1 MAMPLLTYYKSSHLN
16 RCLVEGNTLLR
27 VYSIRDFSRK
37 FWGFLF
43 PSLYTV
49 YPFIPISTLFYP
61 HKFSPQKHSM
71 AAISCFLRLRHSSP
85 SSKVRIGSGSFGEI
99 YLGTNLQTNEEV
111 AIKFCV
117 IASSSSLACLIVSS
131 THS

>member
-85 SSKVRIGSGSFGEI
+85 SSKVSFDLVVGSAVALLERSIWVRTFKPTKRLPLSFRVERM
-99 YLGTNLQTNEEV
+99 
-111 AIKFCV
+111 
-117 IASSSSLACLIVSS
+117 IA
-131 THS
+131 

>member
-1 MAMPLLTYYKSSHLN
+1 NGIAITYLLQVYSASHLN

-27 VYSIRDFSRK
+27 VYSIPSLSRK

-43 PSLYTV
+43 PSLFTV
-49 YPFIPISTLFYP
+49 YPFILISTLFYP

-85 SSKVRIGSGSFGEI
+85 SSKVR
-99 YLGTNLQTNEEV
+99 
-111 AIKFCV
+111 
-117 IASSSSLACLIVSS
+117 
-131 THS
+131 

>member
-85 SSKVRIGSGSFGEI
+85 SSKVSFDLVVGSAVALLERSIWVRTFKPTKRLPLSF
-99 YLGTNLQTNEEV
+99 
-111 AIKFCV
+111 
-117 IASSSSLACLIVSS
+117 
-131 THS
+131 

>member
-1 MAMPLLTYYKSSHLN
+1 MISKTEYTITGVFHSGFKQKILGISIPFSLHSLPIHSHINPILPSQILT
-16 RCLVEGNTLLR
+16 
-27 VYSIRDFSRK
+27 
-37 FWGFLF
+37 
-43 PSLYTV
+43 
-49 YPFIPISTLFYP
+49 
-61 HKFSPQKHSM
+61 QKHSM

-117 IASSSSLACLIVSS
+117 IASSSSLACLIASS

>member
-111 AIKFCV
+111 AIKFQ
-117 IASSSSLACLIVSS
+117 S
-131 THS
+131 

>member
-85 SSKVRIGSGSFGEI
+85 SSKVSFDLVVGSA
-99 YLGTNLQTNEEV
+99 V
-111 AIKFCV
+111 ALLERSIWVRTFKPTKRLPLSLV
-117 IASSSSLACLIVSS
+117 ERMIA
-131 THS
+131 